1 MLIKN
6 YTAST
11 MREALAEI
19 KNDLGT
25 NAVILDTRVENGLTE
40 RAGGPGARVTV
51 TAASEPPKG
60 VVKTFKPPVI
70 DEEGPKTLHLKGE
83 LGRDRSVVVET
94 APPREP
100 EPEPEMSD
108 DVAEEGSDIL
118 ERIAHIEHLLSDVVE
133 ARAMSAPAVREEGWF
148 ADGDIR
154 EWLNSEHRLKTELTD
169 AYAGYLLD
177 RIPGPDPFLS
187 ARQLPETVCFV
198 GPPGSGVSTMLMK
211 SLAYWWRTQKVA
223 PLVAEVVGEHAPE
236 GGRLASWANLFDL
249 DRKRFRFDEIGRLSR
264 FLSAQS
270 DGPVFIKCELPTE
283 DEGGQRV
290 IRRLTRAMDAKI
302 VVLVLSSLVRR
313 KHNALF
319 LERYKVFA
327 PSHLCISHWDDAQPH
342 ADVRY
347 FSAASRLP
355 LGYYAMG
362 SAPCGQIEPFTNA
375 ELRAGIAMD
384 ICGDRQKPQSGDNRI
399 FEE

>member
-51 TAASEPPKG
+51 TAASESPKG
-60 VVKTFKPPVI
+60 VVKSFKPPVLGP
-70 DEEGPKTLHLKGE
+70 DGPKTLHLKGE
-83 LGRDRSVVVET
+83 LGHERSVVVEAAPQQGPETVEPDAT
-94 APPREP
+94 AAGGA
-100 EPEPEMSD
+100 D
-108 DVAEEGSDIL
+108 LL
-118 ERIAHIEHLLSDVVE
+118 ERVAHIEQLLSGLAE
-133 ARAMSAPAVREEGWF
+133 SRALHEPAVGEEGWF

-177 RIPGPDPFLS
+177 RIPAPDPFLS

-223 PLVAEVVGEHAPE
+223 PPVVEVQGEHAPD
-236 GGRLASWANLFDL
+236 GGRLASWAKLFDL
-249 DRKRFRFDEIGRLSR
+249 EHKRFRFDEIDRLSR
-264 FLSAQS
+264 YLSAHNE
-270 DGPVFIKCELPTE
+270 GPVFVKCELPAE
-283 DEGGQRV
+283 DEGGLRV
-290 IRRLTRAMDAKI
+290 ARRLARAVDAKI

-313 KHNALF
+313 KYNSLF
-319 LERYKVFA
+319 LERYKVFT
-327 PSHLCISHWDDAQPH
+327 PSHLCVSHWDDAQPH

-355 LGYYAMG
+355 LAYYTMG

-384 ICGDRQKPQSGDNRI
+384 ICGDRPQPHGDEKKI